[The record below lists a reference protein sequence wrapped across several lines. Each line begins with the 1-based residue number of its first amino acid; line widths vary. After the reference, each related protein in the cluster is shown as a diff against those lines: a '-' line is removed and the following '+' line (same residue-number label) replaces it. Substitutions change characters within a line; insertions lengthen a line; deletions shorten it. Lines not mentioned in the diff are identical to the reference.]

1 MKKRQYIE
9 SSSDVGNIA
18 LSKKRKY
25 DYRSDSSTH
34 VNQSNIF
41 SNAQK
46 LDSNSSQS
54 SDCIKSASLS
64 PEKRKLTDFNEENF
78 NIEENADAF
87 ENAATD
93 ALETV
98 VNINEHTSSNL
109 TDLQYTSSQKNLNE
123 TINYSRK
130 DLRQDLAKWAID
142 SNVPHSKLKN
152 LLTLLN
158 LYEHNLPSDQRT
170 LLSTPRKCP
179 INICEFGE
187 YKYFG
192 VESSLEKILEKNRIE
207 FLPTELSLTLCI
219 DDVPINKEVSITA
232 TFNIEMSKFIAD
244 TVAKSK
250 ILKIKGHTGYLRC
263 TKCWVHGE
271 LKNNRLYFKDTRA
284 KKRTD
289 EEAKMTS
296 TSVLKN
302 IRNFSFVTK
311 VPLDYMHLVCLG
323 VVKTLLMF
331 FVFGGKNKYLG
342 KLIIEKINFNIE
354 QTKSFTPSEFV
365 RKPNFLNRLHYWKAT
380 QLRQFP

>member
-1 MKKRQYIE
+1 DYTIGRQPNCDNFHNLIHIYD
-9 SSSDVGNIA
+9 DVLNFGPLDNFSAFKFENFIQS
-18 LSKKRKY
+18 LIKDIRK
-25 DYRSDSSTH
+25 
-34 VNQSNIF
+34 
-41 SNAQK
+41 
-46 LDSNSSQS
+46 
-54 SDCIKSASLS
+54 
-64 PEKRKLTDFNEENF
+64 PEKIIQELYHRYMERDTIENAKKLTDFNEENF

-98 VNINEHTSSNL
+98 ERLKTRFSKVGYRLKCTAFKIKKFVNTF
-109 TDLQYTSSQKNLNE
+109 K
-123 TINYSRK
+123 
-130 DLRQDLAKWAID
+130 
-142 SNVPHSKLKN
+142 
-152 LLTLLN
+152 

-284 KKRTD
+284 KKHYTIGRQPNCDNFHNLIHIYDVLNFGPLDNFSAFKFENFMHFLIKDIRKPDKIIQQLYHRYMERDTI
-289 EEAKMTS
+289 ENAKSNEKTF
-296 TSVLKN
+296 KN
-302 IRNFSFVTK
+302 ITAPGPTVDNMVGIHYSKIKFGNFIINTK
-311 VPLDYMHLVCLG
+311 NNGDNCFQIG
-323 VVKTLLMF
+323 D
-331 FVFGGKNKYLG
+331 
-342 KLIIEKINFNIE
+342 E
-354 QTKSFTPSEFV
+354 
-365 RKPNFLNRLHYWKAT
+365 
-380 QLRQFP
+380 